1 MEGETKGDREAWADQ
16 PANDVKHTEITSYSS
31 HSPRKD
37 MFEGTWWG
45 GGSVEVFMENNLP
58 RRFSPVTGKLS
69 CTFSPP
75 GTCSLFLNSPLRYLV
90 RS

>member
-45 GGSVEVFMENNLP
+45 GGVW
-58 RRFSPVTGKLS
+58 RFS
-69 CTFSPP
+69 CTT
-75 GTCSLFLNSPLRYLV
+75 TCPEGSHRSQANSHA
-90 RS
+90 RSHPQARAHSF